1 LKDPEMAKKADLT
14 NGPIG
19 KHITHQALGMM
30 IGMLSM
36 VGYNLVDTFFV
47 GKLGTSELAAMSF
60 TFPVVMAANSI
71 ALGLGVGAAA
81 VISRAI
87 GSKNHDEVKKLT
99 TNSLILGVLV
109 VIILM
114 AVGFSTMDIV
124 FTSLGAKGEILVMIK
139 KYMTIWYWGMPF
151 VVIPMIGSNAIRA
164 AGNTLLPSLVMTG
177 SMVVNAVLDPLLI
190 FGIGF
195 FPRMELEGAALATV
209 IARMMTFIASLYL
222 LNYKFQ
228 MLAIVKP
235 KLSELYNS
243 WKRVLFIGFPAI
255 LNQFI
260 PQISMGVATRIIADY
275 GKEAVAGFGVAT
287 RIEMIAVGPLISF
300 ATVMIPFTGQNLG
313 AKRIDRIE
321 EGIKFVNKASLIIGA
336 VMFIIFS
343 LFGRSASMIF
353 NDDPSV
359 VNISTLY
366 LAFVSVSY
374 GVIGISMCAS
384 ATFSALHKPY
394 SSIMINIIRMIVI
407 FIPLILIG
415 NYAFQLP
422 GIILGISLSI
432 FIGTVISV
440 IWLKRTIAQFKA
452 HPDFNNLETVTV
464 EDAV

>member
-1 LKDPEMAKKADLT
+1 MAVKRDLT
-14 NGPIG
+14 QGSVG
-19 KHITHQALGMM
+19 KNITHQALGMM
-30 IGMLSM
+30 VGMLSM

-47 GKLGTSELAAMSF
+47 GKLGTSQLAAMSF
-60 TFPVVMAANSI
+60 TFPVAMAANSI

-81 VISRAI
+81 VISRAV

-99 TNSLILGVLV
+99 TNSLYLGLIIVA
-109 VIILM
+109 VIM
-114 AVGFSTMDIV
+114 AAGFSTMDIV

-139 KYMTIWYWGMPF
+139 EYMTVWYWGMPF

-164 AGNTLLPSLVMTG
+164 AGNTLLPSMVMMG
-177 SMVVNAVLDPLLI
+177 SMIINAVLDPLLI

-209 IARMMTFIASLYL
+209 IARMTTFIASLYL
-222 LNYKFQ
+222 LNYKFH

-235 KLSELYNS
+235 KIRELYES
-243 WKRVLFIGFPAI
+243 WKRVLYIGFPAI

-260 PQISMGVATRIIADY
+260 PQISMGVATRIISDY

-300 ATVMIPFTGQNLG
+300 ANTMIAYTGQNLG

-321 EGIKFVNKASLIIGA
+321 DGIKFVNKASLIIGA
-336 VMFIIFS
+336 VMFAVFAIF
-343 LFGRSASMIF
+343 GKSASLIF
-353 NDDPSV
+353 NDDPTV
-359 VNISTLY
+359 VNISYLY
-366 LAFVSVSY
+366 LAVVSVSY
-374 GVIGISMCAS
+374 GVMGISMSAS

-415 NYAFQLP
+415 NYSFQLP
-422 GIILGISLSI
+422 GIIAGITISI
-432 FIGTVISV
+432 FLGTIISV
-440 IWLKRTIAQFKA
+440 LWLKKTIEKFKI
-452 HPDFNNLETVTV
+452 HPDFNNTEPVPV
-464 EDAV
+464 EESI

>member
-1 LKDPEMAKKADLT
+1 MAVKRDLT
-14 NGPIG
+14 QGSVG
-19 KHITHQALGMM
+19 KNITYQSLGMM

-47 GKLGTSELAAMSF
+47 GRLGTAQLAAMSF

-87 GSKNHDEVKKLT
+87 GGKNHDEVKRLT

-114 AVGFSTMDIV
+114 AVGFSTMDII
-124 FTSLGAKGEILVMIK
+124 FSSLGAKGEILDLIK
-139 KYMTIWYWGMPF
+139 EYMTIWYWGMPF

-177 SMVVNAVLDPLLI
+177 SMIVNAILDPLLI
-190 FGIGF
+190 FGIGG

-209 IARMMTFIASLYL
+209 IARTTTFTASIYL
-222 LNYKFQ
+222 LNYKFH
-228 MLAIVKP
+228 MLALVKP

-275 GKEAVAGFGVAT
+275 GKEAIAGFGVAT

-300 ATVMIPFTGQNLG
+300 ANTMIAYTGQNLG

-321 EGIKFVNKASLIIGA
+321 DGIKFVNKASLIIGA
-336 VMFIIFS
+336 VMFGLFA
-343 LFGRSASMIF
+343 LFGRYASLIF
-353 NDDPSV
+353 NDDPTV
-359 VNISTLY
+359 VDISYLY
-366 LAFVSVSY
+366 LAVVSVSY
-374 GVIGISMCAS
+374 GVMGISMSAS

-394 SSIMINIIRMIVI
+394 SSIIVNIIRMIVI

-415 NYAFQLP
+415 NFTFQLP
-422 GIILGISLSI
+422 GIIAGITISI
-432 FIGTVISV
+432 FLGTIISV
-440 IWLKRTIAQFKA
+440 IWLKKTIEQFKN
-452 HPDFNNLETVTV
+452 HPDYSNQEPVPV
-464 EDAV
+464 EDIA

>member
-1 LKDPEMAKKADLT
+1 MAVKRDLT
-14 NGPIG
+14 QGSVG
-19 KHITHQALGMM
+19 KNITNQSLGMM
-30 IGMLSM
+30 VGMLSM

-47 GKLGTSELAAMSF
+47 GKLGTSQLAAMSF

-87 GSKNHDEVKKLT
+87 GSKNHDEVKRLT

-114 AVGFSTMDIV
+114 AVGFSTMDFI
-124 FTSLGAKGEILVMIK
+124 FSSLGAKGEILEMIK

-177 SMVVNAVLDPLLI
+177 SMIVNAVLDPLLI
-190 FGIGF
+190 FGIGG

-209 IARMMTFIASLYL
+209 IARMTTFTASLYL
-222 LNYKFQ
+222 LNYKFH
-228 MLAIVKP
+228 MLALVKP

-260 PQISMGVATRIIADY
+260 PQISMGVATRIIAGY

-287 RIEMIAVGPLISF
+287 RIEMIAIGPLISF
-300 ATVMIPFTGQNLG
+300 ANTMIAYTGQNMG

-321 EGIKFVNKASLIIGA
+321 DGIKFVNKASLIIGA
-336 VMFIIFS
+336 VMFAVFAIF
-343 LFGRSASMIF
+343 GKSASQIF
-353 NDDPSV
+353 NDDPTV
-359 VNISTLY
+359 VNISYLY
-366 LAFVSVSY
+366 LAVVSVSY
-374 GVIGISMCAS
+374 GVMGISMSAS

-407 FIPLILIG
+407 FIPLLLIG
-415 NYAFQLP
+415 NFTFQLP
-422 GIILGISLSI
+422 GIIVGITISI
-432 FIGTVISV
+432 FLGTIISV
-440 IWLKRTIAQFKA
+440 LWLKRTIEQFKV
-452 HPDFNNLETVTV
+452 HPDFNNTETVPV
-464 EDAV
+464 EEPV

>member
-1 LKDPEMAKKADLT
+1 MAVKRDLT
-14 NGPIG
+14 QGSVG
-19 KHITHQALGMM
+19 KNITYQSLGMM

-47 GKLGTSELAAMSF
+47 GRLGTAQLAAMSF
-60 TFPVVMAANSI
+60 TFPVTMAANSI

-87 GSKNHDEVKKLT
+87 GSKNHDEVKRLT
-99 TNSLILGVLV
+99 TNSLILGILV
-109 VIILM
+109 VVVLM
-114 AVGFSTMDIV
+114 AVGFSTMDLV
-124 FTSLGAKGEILVMIK
+124 FTSLGAKGEILVYIK
-139 KYMTIWYWGMPF
+139 EYMTIWYCGMPF

-164 AGNTLLPSLVMTG
+164 AGNTLLPSMVMMG
-177 SMVVNAVLDPLLI
+177 SMIINAVLDPLMI

-209 IARMMTFIASLYL
+209 IARMTTFIASLYL
-222 LNYKFQ
+222 LNYKFH

-235 KLSELYNS
+235 KIRELYDS

-260 PQISMGVATRIIADY
+260 PQVSMGVATRIISDY

-300 ATVMIPFTGQNLG
+300 ANTMIAYTGQNLG

-321 EGIKFVNKASLIIGA
+321 DGIKFVNKASMIIGA
-336 VMFIIFS
+336 VMFVLFA
-343 LFGRSASMIF
+343 LFGKYASLIF
-353 NDDPSV
+353 NDDPTV
-359 VNISTLY
+359 VNISYLY
-366 LAFVSVSY
+366 LAVVSVSY
-374 GVIGISMCAS
+374 GGMGISMSAS

-394 SSIMINIIRMIVI
+394 SSIMINVIRMIVI

-415 NYAFQLP
+415 NYTFQLP
-422 GIILGISLSI
+422 GIIAGITISI
-432 FIGTVISV
+432 FLGTIISV
-440 IWLKRTIAQFKA
+440 VWLKKTIEQFKVN
-452 HPDFNNLETVTV
+452 PDFNNTEPVSV
-464 EDAV
+464 EEIA

>member
-1 LKDPEMAKKADLT
+1 MAKKTDLT
-14 NGPIG
+14 QGPVG
-19 KHITHQALGMM
+19 KNITVQSLGMM

-47 GKLGTSELAAMSF
+47 GRLGTAQLAAMSF

-87 GSKNHDEVKKLT
+87 GSKNHDEVKRLT
-99 TNSLILGVLV
+99 TNSLILGILV
-109 VIILM
+109 VIVLM
-114 AVGFSTMDIV
+114 AVGFSTMDLV
-124 FTSLGAKGEILVMIK
+124 FTSLGAKGEILVYIK
-139 KYMTIWYWGMPF
+139 EYMTVWYWGMPF

-164 AGNTLLPSLVMTG
+164 AGNTLLPSIVMMV
-177 SMVVNAVLDPLLI
+177 SMLINAVLDPLMI

-209 IARMMTFIASLYL
+209 IARMTTFLASLYL
-222 LNYKFQ
+222 LNYKFH

-235 KLSELYNS
+235 KMSELYNS

-300 ATVMIPFTGQNLG
+300 ANTMIAYTGQNLG

-321 EGIKFVNKASLIIGA
+321 DGIKFVNKISLLIG
-336 VMFIIFS
+336 VLMFVIFA
-343 LFGRSASMIF
+343 LFGRQASIIF
-353 NDDPSV
+353 NDDPTV
-359 VNISTLY
+359 
-366 LAFVSVSY
+366 VSVSFMYLVVVSASY
-374 GVIGISMCAS
+374 GMMGMSMCAS

-394 SSIMINIIRMIVI
+394 SSIMVNIIRMIVI
-407 FIPLILIG
+407 FIPLLLTG
-415 NYAFQLP
+415 NYFYGLP
-422 GIILGISLSI
+422 GIVVSIGLSI
-432 FIGTVISV
+432 VLGSILSIY
-440 IWLKRTIAQFKA
+440 WLKNTIAKFKS
-452 HPDFNNLETVTV
+452 HPDFSNTEPVAVEETV
-464 EDAV
+464 

>member
-1 LKDPEMAKKADLT
+1 MAVKRDLT
-14 NGPIG
+14 QGSVG
-19 KHITHQALGMM
+19 KNITHQALGMM
-30 IGMLSM
+30 VGMLSM

-47 GKLGTSELAAMSF
+47 GKLGTAQLAAMSF
-60 TFPVVMAANSI
+60 TFPVAMAANSI

-81 VISRAI
+81 VISRAV

-99 TNSLILGVLV
+99 TNSLYLGLIIVA
-109 VIILM
+109 VIM
-114 AVGFSTMDIV
+114 AAGFSTMDIV

-139 KYMTIWYWGMPF
+139 EYMTVWYWGMPF

-164 AGNTLLPSLVMTG
+164 AGNTLLPSMVMMG
-177 SMVVNAVLDPLLI
+177 SMIINAVLDPLLI

-209 IARMMTFIASLYL
+209 IARMTTFIASLYL
-222 LNYKFQ
+222 LNYKFH

-235 KLSELYNS
+235 KIRELYES
-243 WKRVLFIGFPAI
+243 WKRVLYIGFPAI

-260 PQISMGVATRIIADY
+260 PQISMGVATRIISDY

-300 ATVMIPFTGQNLG
+300 ANTMIAYTGQNLG

-321 EGIKFVNKASLIIGA
+321 DGIKFVNKASLIIGA
-336 VMFIIFS
+336 VMFAVFAIF
-343 LFGRSASMIF
+343 GKSASLIF
-353 NDDPSV
+353 NDDPTV
-359 VNISTLY
+359 VNISYLY
-366 LAFVSVSY
+366 LAVVSVSY
-374 GVIGISMCAS
+374 GVMGISMSAS

-415 NYAFQLP
+415 NYSFQLP
-422 GIILGISLSI
+422 GIIAGITISI
-432 FIGTVISV
+432 FLGTIISV
-440 IWLKRTIAQFKA
+440 LWLKKTIEKFKA
-452 HPDFNNLETVTV
+452 HPGFTNTEPVPV
-464 EDAV
+464 EESI

>member
-1 LKDPEMAKKADLT
+1 MAVKRDLT
-14 NGPIG
+14 QGSVG
-19 KHITHQALGMM
+19 KNITAQALGMM

-47 GKLGTSELAAMSF
+47 GKLGTAQLAAMSF
-60 TFPVVMAANSI
+60 TFPVTMAANSI

-87 GSKNHDEVKKLT
+87 GSKNHDEVKRLT
-99 TNSLILGVLV
+99 TNSLILGIFV
-109 VIILM
+109 VIVLM
-114 AVGFSTMDIV
+114 AVGFSTMDLV
-124 FTSLGAKGEILVMIK
+124 FTSLGAKGEILVYIK
-139 KYMTIWYWGMPF
+139 EYMTIWYWGMPF

-164 AGNTLLPSLVMTG
+164 AGNTLLPSMVMMG
-177 SMVVNAVLDPLLI
+177 SMLINAVLDPLMI

-209 IARMMTFIASLYL
+209 IARMTTFIASLYL
-222 LNYKFQ
+222 LNYKFH
-228 MLAIVKP
+228 MLALVKP

-300 ATVMIPFTGQNLG
+300 ANTMIAYTGQNLG

-321 EGIKFVNKASLIIGA
+321 DGIKFVNKISLLIG
-336 VMFIIFS
+336 VLMFVIFA
-343 LFGRSASMIF
+343 LFGRQASIIF
-353 NDDPSV
+353 NDDPTV
-359 VNISTLY
+359 
-366 LAFVSVSY
+366 VSVSFMYLVVVSASY
-374 GVIGISMCAS
+374 GMMGMSMCAS

-394 SSIMINIIRMIVI
+394 SSIMVNIIRMIVI
-407 FIPLILIG
+407 FIPLLLAG
-415 NYAFQLP
+415 NYFYGLP
-422 GIILGISLSI
+422 GIVVSIGLSI
-432 FIGTVISV
+432 VLGSILSIY
-440 IWLKRTIAQFKA
+440 WLKYTIAKFKS
-452 HPDFNNLETVTV
+452 HPDFSNKEPVPV
-464 EDAV
+464 EEIT

>member
-1 LKDPEMAKKADLT
+1 MAVKRDLT
-14 NGPIG
+14 QGSVG
-19 KHITHQALGMM
+19 KNITAQALGMM

-47 GKLGTSELAAMSF
+47 GKLGTAQLAAMSF
-60 TFPVVMAANSI
+60 TFPVTMAANSI

-87 GSKNHDEVKKLT
+87 GSKNHDEVKRLT
-99 TNSLILGVLV
+99 TNSLILGILV
-109 VIILM
+109 VIVLM
-114 AVGFSTMDIV
+114 AVGFSTMDLV
-124 FTSLGAKGEILVMIK
+124 FTSLGAKGEILVYIK
-139 KYMTIWYWGMPF
+139 EYMTVWYWGMPF

-164 AGNTLLPSLVMTG
+164 AGNTLLPSMVMMG
-177 SMVVNAVLDPLLI
+177 SMLINAVLDPLMI

-209 IARMMTFIASLYL
+209 IARMTTFIASLYL
-222 LNYKFQ
+222 LNYKFH
-228 MLAIVKP
+228 MLALVKP

-300 ATVMIPFTGQNLG
+300 ANTMIAYTGQNLG

-321 EGIKFVNKASLIIGA
+321 DGIKFVNKASLIIGA
-336 VMFIIFS
+336 VMFVLFALFGKYAS
-343 LFGRSASMIF
+343 LFF
-353 NDDPSV
+353 NDDPTV
-359 VNISTLY
+359 
-366 LAFVSVSY
+366 VSVSFMYLVVVSASY
-374 GVIGISMCAS
+374 GMMGMSMCAS

-407 FIPLILIG
+407 FIPLLLAG
-415 NYAFQLP
+415 NYFYGLP
-422 GIILGISLSI
+422 GIVVSIGLSI
-432 FIGTVISV
+432 VLGSILSIY
-440 IWLKRTIAQFKA
+440 WLKYTIAKFKS
-452 HPDFNNLETVTV
+452 HPDFSNKEPVPV
-464 EDAV
+464 EEIA

>member
-1 LKDPEMAKKADLT
+1 MAVKRDLT
-14 NGPIG
+14 QGSVG
-19 KHITHQALGMM
+19 KNITYQSLGMM

-47 GKLGTSELAAMSF
+47 GRLGTAQLAAMSF

-87 GSKNHDEVKKLT
+87 GGKNHDEVKRLT

-114 AVGFSTMDIV
+114 AVGFSTMDII
-124 FTSLGAKGEILVMIK
+124 FSSLGAKGEILDLIK
-139 KYMTIWYWGMPF
+139 EYMTIWYWGMPF

-177 SMVVNAVLDPLLI
+177 SMIVNAILDPLLI
-190 FGIGF
+190 FGIGG

-209 IARMMTFIASLYL
+209 IARTTTFTASIYL
-222 LNYKFQ
+222 LNYKFH
-228 MLAIVKP
+228 MLALVKP

-275 GKEAVAGFGVAT
+275 GKEALAGFGVAT

-300 ATVMIPFTGQNLG
+300 ANTMIAYTGQNLG

-321 EGIKFVNKASLIIGA
+321 DGIKFVNKASLIIGA
-336 VMFIIFS
+336 VMFGLFA
-343 LFGRSASMIF
+343 LFGRYASLIF
-353 NDDPSV
+353 NDDPTV
-359 VNISTLY
+359 VDISYLY
-366 LAFVSVSY
+366 LAVVSVSY
-374 GVIGISMCAS
+374 GVMGISMSAS

-394 SSIMINIIRMIVI
+394 SSIIVNIIRMIVI

-415 NYAFQLP
+415 NFTFQLP
-422 GIILGISLSI
+422 GIIAGITISI
-432 FIGTVISV
+432 FLGTIISV
-440 IWLKRTIAQFKA
+440 IWLKKTIEQFKN
-452 HPDFNNLETVTV
+452 HPDYSNQEPVPV
-464 EDAV
+464 EDIA

>member
-1 LKDPEMAKKADLT
+1 MAVKRDLT
-14 NGPIG
+14 QGSVG
-19 KHITHQALGMM
+19 KNITNQSLGMM
-30 IGMLSM
+30 VGMLSM

-47 GKLGTSELAAMSF
+47 GRLGTAQLAAMSF

-87 GSKNHDEVKKLT
+87 GSKNHDEVKRLT
-99 TNSLILGVLV
+99 TNSLILGILV

-114 AVGFSTMDIV
+114 AVGFSTMDFI
-124 FTSLGAKGEILVMIK
+124 FSSLGAKGEILDMIK
-139 KYMTIWYWGMPF
+139 GYMTIWYWGMPF

-177 SMVVNAVLDPLLI
+177 SMIVNAVLDPLLI
-190 FGIGF
+190 FGIGG

-209 IARMMTFIASLYL
+209 IARMTTFTASLYL
-222 LNYKFQ
+222 LNYKFH
-228 MLAIVKP
+228 MLALVKP

-260 PQISMGVATRIIADY
+260 PQISMGVATRIIAGY

-287 RIEMIAVGPLISF
+287 RIEMIAIGPLISF
-300 ATVMIPFTGQNLG
+300 ANTMIAYTGQNMG

-321 EGIKFVNKASLIIGA
+321 DGIKFVNKASLIIGA
-336 VMFIIFS
+336 VMFAVFAIF
-343 LFGRSASMIF
+343 GKSASLIF
-353 NDDPSV
+353 NDDPTV
-359 VNISTLY
+359 VNISYLY
-366 LAFVSVSY
+366 LAVVSVSY
-374 GVIGISMCAS
+374 GVMGISMSAS

-407 FIPLILIG
+407 FIPLLLIG
-415 NYAFQLP
+415 NYTFQLP
-422 GIILGISLSI
+422 GIIVGITISI
-432 FIGTVISV
+432 FLGTIISV
-440 IWLKRTIAQFKA
+440 LWLKKTIEQFKI
-452 HPDFNNLETVTV
+452 HPDFNNTETVPV
-464 EDAV
+464 EESV